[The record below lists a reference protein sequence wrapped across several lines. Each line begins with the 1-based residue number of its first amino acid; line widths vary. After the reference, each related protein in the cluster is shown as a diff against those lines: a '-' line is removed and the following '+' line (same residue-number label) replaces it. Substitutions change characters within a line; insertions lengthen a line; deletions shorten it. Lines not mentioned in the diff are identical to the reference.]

1 VCREHGSVDVVTPA
15 FPRLVAKK
23 EVVDMI
29 YVGLDVHRDYC
40 EVAIAEDGQVRSAG
54 RIPSAPEQLEGW
66 ARRLGSEAAV
76 ALESTANALAIA
88 GLIEP
93 HVGKVVLAAPAA
105 VRAAARGGAK
115 TDRIDAALLARL
127 LASGFLAEVWA
138 PDEQTRA
145 RRRLVSR
152 RMQLVR
158 QRTREKNQVHAVLY
172 RRLVGRPPVSD
183 LFGVGGRAWL
193 AALVLPPDERL
204 TVDGCLRQIDLTE
217 GEIALVEREIA
228 RDVLGSPQTRRLLT
242 IPGVNAVTACSLLA
256 AIGDIGRFPSARR
269 LVSYLG
275 LDPRVAQSG
284 PEPARHGRIS
294 KQGPGYARHVLV
306 EAAWHLGRTI
316 GPLRA
321 FQERVRARRG
331 VNIAT
336 IAVARKIAVICWHM
350 LTKEEDYAFARPSLT
365 REKLRRLE
373 LMVGAERQRG
383 RRHPVR
389 VFAPRA
395 QHEAERE
402 LAAQAEAAYLRLM
415 SDWQARPTRVGAG
428 ATPGRVKAPSK
439 RRGSA
444 ADL

>member
-1 VCREHGSVDVVTPA
+1 
-15 FPRLVAKK
+15 
-23 EVVDMI
+23 M
-29 YVGLDVHRDYC
+29 
-40 EVAIAEDGQVRSAG
+40 
-54 RIPSAPEQLEGW
+54 
-66 ARRLGSEAAV
+66 
-76 ALESTANALAIA
+76 LAD
-88 GLIEP
+88 
-93 HVGKVVLAAPAA
+93 PAA

-172 RRLVGRPPVSD
+172 RRLVGRPPASD
-183 LFGVGGRAWL
+183 LFGVRGRAWL
-193 AALVLPPDERL
+193 VALELPPDERL

-217 GEIALVEREIA
+217 DEIALVEREIA
-228 RDVLGSPQTRRLLT
+228 RDVLGSPQMRRLLT
-242 IPGVNAVTACSLLA
+242 IPGVNAVTACSLMA

-316 GPLRA
+316 GPLHA

-365 REKLRRLE
+365 RERLRRLE

-415 SDWQARPTRVGAG
+415 SDWQARPTRAGAG
-428 ATPGRVKAPSK
+428 ATPGRVKTPSK